1 MLMVETNPIV
11 TGRVTATHLRTWRG
25 RTSGTSGCVTSAG
38 VRIKSMES
46 ERDEYINEVPMVY
59 AKDALTDTEDMRR
72 RMIAAAAAKRMGV

>member
-1 MLMVETNPIV
+1 
-11 TGRVTATHLRTWRG
+11 
-25 RTSGTSGCVTSAG
+25 
-38 VRIKSMES
+38 MES